1 LRGANR
7 SLRRGT
13 GVSPWNKRVVIGP
26 WEFFFL
32 VQIGILILVGE
43 GSVSYCS
50 GSDSLP

>member
-1 LRGANR
+1 VFLLGTSAFGAEAA
-7 SLRRGT
+7 
-13 GVSPWNKRVVIGP
+13 VIGP